1 MELSYLDWII
11 GQHEKSELYATL
23 KLNQPTER
31 PSFNCWK
38 NILISTENFTSA
50 LLYLFGA
57 YYSFNIKYPKLSYPV
72 LIFFQKYVLGI
83 QDGQVVPRSVV
94 QAVTVMNRFQF

>member
-1 MELSYLDWII
+1 MQIDKNFPYII
-11 GQHEKSELYATL
+11 VLQG
-23 KLNQPTER
+23 TER
-31 PSFNCWK
+31 LTFLTVVERE
-38 NILISTENFTSA
+38 ILISTENFTSA

-72 LIFFQKYVLGI
+72 FIFFQKYVLGI

-94 QAVTVMNRFQF
+94 QAVTVMNRFQI